1 MSSLSGGSENAGLL
15 EAAPTLGRAGAEA
28 PRGGLPGQAGSD
40 IVIDWDR
47 VRRHAATDADFGV
60 NVKRNDDTGGIPP
73 APEEPAPAA
82 TATPADDGAGNP
94 H

>member
-1 MSSLSGGSENAGLL
+1 M
-15 EAAPTLGRAGAEA
+15 PTLGRAGAEA
-28 PRGGLPGQAGSD
+28 PRGGLPGQAGAD

-60 NVKRNDDTGGIPP
+60 NVKRNDDTGGILP
-73 APEEPAPAA
+73 APLETQPAPAPS
-82 TATPADDGAGNP
+82 ATPADDGAGNP